1 MAVGRILT
9 FGNEENFWMKPST
22 ETLLEPLP
30 KPAPSPAEAKF
41 AEMERTAKAE
51 LAALDVT
58 LQQLAALSPQV
69 TTAAVAA
76 GQAGKVER
84 LIGTV

>member
-1 MAVGRILT
+1 MAVG
-9 FGNEENFWMKPST
+9 ENFRPEDSDSLWMRQSALK
-22 ETLLEPLP
+22 ELLEPT
-30 KPAPSPAEAKF
+30 KPSSPAEAKF
-41 AEMERTAKAE
+41 AEIEANAKAE
-51 LAALDVT
+51 RAALDVT
-58 LQQLAALSPQV
+58 LQKLDALSPQV